1 MPLLPVLTTLKQAA
15 NYNYSTKNISIT
27 IYMKKLTKIIGVV
40 VLLLAAG
47 SCGNKSP
54 KENNA
59 GINDKKTTLAKLKK
73 AQEKNDLEIKKLE
86 EELASLDTSD
96 ASEKYA
102 KLVAVAPV
110 AVQNFQHYIELRGKI
125 DAENISAITPRMGPA
140 QVKAMYVRQGQAV
153 KKGQLLLKLDDAI
166 LRQSVT
172 AARRQT
178 DGIKTQLAFA
188 KNVYQRQKNLWDK
201 GIGTEVQLITAKT
214 NVESLENQLGA
225 ANEQIKVA
233 QEQLNTSNV
242 VSDVSGIAD
251 EVNIKVGEIFSGM
264 NAQGQ
269 PQIKIVNT
277 SSLKAVTTIAENY
290 INKLHTGTPVVITLP
305 DVNKTFNS
313 SISYLGQSIANNM
326 IGFVAEA
333 KLPRDAAL
341 KPNQTAIIKI
351 QDYTASN
358 AIVIPV
364 NTIQNDEKGK
374 YVYVLQKSGNGQMY
388 ASKRNINIG
397 EAFGEMVEVKTGLSA
412 GEQLITEGY
421 QDLYEGQRVITNAN

>member
-125 DAENISAITPRMGPA
+125 DAENISAITPRMGLA

-421 QDLYEGQRVITNAN
+421 QDLYEGQQVITNAN